1 MWNNVEKDT
10 LAKKFDLLLLS
21 LGGER
26 CHDGNRRRKM
36 NVWIRSRMI
45 THEPTSPLT
54 VVLSATVKKRSGQTA
69 RKKHTDIKRMLQPH
83 HQTEDLSSLQLPI
96 CVFVV
101 QHTKTNHID
110 LVIEYPFKTS
120 CKFSTALTQI
130 KSSANSLSFQMHIK
144 AGGGKHAKLPQSPW
158 TEVTTKSN

>member
-1 MWNNVEKDT
+1 
-10 LAKKFDLLLLS
+10 
-21 LGGER
+21 
-26 CHDGNRRRKM
+26 
-36 NVWIRSRMI
+36 MI
-45 THEPTSPLT
+45 THEPTSPST
-54 VVLSATVKKRSGQTA
+54 VVPSATVKKRSGQTA
-69 RKKHTDIKRMLQPH
+69 RKKHTDLKGCFLLQPH

-120 CKFSTALTQI
+120 YKFSTALTQI

-144 AGGGKHAKLPQSPW
+144 AGGGKRQSFHNHL
-158 TEVTTKSN
+158 ELRSLRKAINCVSLALNR